1 MALKLAINGFG
12 RIGRLVFREAMKH
25 DEFEVV
31 AVNDLT
37 DAGQLAHLLKYDSV
51 HGIYDAEVNADED
64 SFVVNGQRIKVYAE
78 KDPAQLPW
86 GELGVDVVLECTGHF
101 RSMEEVGKHIEA
113 GAKKAILS
121 APAKGAMLTFVMGVN
136 HEDYNPA
143 TDDVISNASCT
154 TNCLAPVAKVLDEKF
169 GIERGMMTT
178 IHSYTNDQRILDF
191 PHSDPRRARAG
202 AVSMIPT
209 TTGAAVAVSKVLPQL
224 KDYNE
229 LPLVSID
236 YNGNH
241 HSSTVDGLS
250 TMVLENKMVKV
261 LAWGAFFMLN
271 KKTMKDIDVKGKR
284 VFVRVD
290 FNVPMADG
298 AITDETRIR
307 AAIPT
312 IEYLV
317 EQGAKVILASH
328 LGRPKGEVKEDMCLT
343 AAGVRLAQL
352 MGKPV
357 TKLDES
363 IGQVVEEAVASMH
376 DGDLLLMENVR
387 FHAGEEKNDPTLAQQ
402 FAQLADIYMYCKALS
417 NPEHP
422 FTAIIGGA
430 KVKDKIGVIESL
442 LEKVDHLIIGG
453 GLSFTFIKAQGYD
466 IGKSLLEEDKIEL
479 AKSFIEKAKAKGVQL
494 HMPVDAVV
502 ANEFSQDAETQIVN
516 VDAIPAD
523 WMGLD
528 IGPKTAAN
536 YAEVIKNSK
545 LIIWNGPMGVFEM
558 DKFANGTKKVA
569 DAMATTAG
577 YTVIGGG
584 DSAAAVEKFEVAD
597 KMDHIST
604 GGGASLELMEGKEL
618 PGIVALNDK

>member
-1 MALKLAINGFG
+1 
-12 RIGRLVFREAMKH
+12 
-25 DEFEVV
+25 
-31 AVNDLT
+31 
-37 DAGQLAHLLKYDSV
+37 
-51 HGIYDAEVNADED
+51 
-64 SFVVNGQRIKVYAE
+64 
-78 KDPAQLPW
+78 
-86 GELGVDVVLECTGHF
+86 
-101 RSMEEVGKHIEA
+101 
-113 GAKKAILS
+113 
-121 APAKGAMLTFVMGVN
+121 
-136 HEDYNPA
+136 
-143 TDDVISNASCT
+143 
-154 TNCLAPVAKVLDEKF
+154 
-169 GIERGMMTT
+169 
-178 IHSYTNDQRILDF
+178 
-191 PHSDPRRARAG
+191 
-202 AVSMIPT
+202 
-209 TTGAAVAVSKVLPQL
+209 
-224 KDYNE
+224 
-229 LPLVSID
+229 
-236 YNGNH
+236 
-241 HSSTVDGLS
+241 
-250 TMVLENKMVKV
+250 
-261 LAWGAFFMLN
+261 MLN

-298 AITDETRIR
+298 VITDETRIR

-312 IEYLV
+312 VKYLV

-328 LGRPKGEVKEDMCLT
+328 LGRPKGEVKEDMRLT
-343 AAGVRLAQL
+343 AVGIRLAEL
-352 MGKPV
+352 MSKPV

-363 IGQVVEEAVASMH
+363 IGQAVEEAVANMQ
-376 DGDLLLMENVR
+376 DGDILLLENVR
-387 FHAGEEKNDPTLAQQ
+387 FHAGEEKNDPALAQQ
-402 FAQLADIYMYCKALS
+402 FAQLADIYVNDAFGAAHRAHASTEGIAKHIPSVSGFLMQTELDVLGKALS

-479 AKSFIEKAKAKGVQL
+479 AKSFIEKAKEKGVQL
-494 HMPVDAVV
+494 HMPIDAVV
-502 ANEFSQDAETQIVN
+502 ANEFSQDAETKVVD

-528 IGPKTAAN
+528 IGPKTAAH

-558 DKFANGTKKVA
+558 DKFANGTKTVA
-569 DAMATTAG
+569 DAMATTSG

-584 DSAAAVEKFEVAD
+584 DSAAAVEKFEVAN

>member
-1 MALKLAINGFG
+1 MTKN
-12 RIGRLVFREAMKH
+12 
-25 DEFEVV
+25 FE
-31 AVNDLT
+31 
-37 DAGQLAHLLKYDSV
+37 G
-51 HGIYDAEVNADED
+51 G
-64 SFVVNGQRIKVYAE
+64 
-78 KDPAQLPW
+78 
-86 GELGVDVVLECTGHF
+86 
-101 RSMEEVGKHIEA
+101 
-113 GAKKAILS
+113 
-121 APAKGAMLTFVMGVN
+121 
-136 HEDYNPA
+136 
-143 TDDVISNASCT
+143 
-154 TNCLAPVAKVLDEKF
+154 
-169 GIERGMMTT
+169 
-178 IHSYTNDQRILDF
+178 
-191 PHSDPRRARAG
+191 
-202 AVSMIPT
+202 
-209 TTGAAVAVSKVLPQL
+209 
-224 KDYNE
+224 
-229 LPLVSID
+229 
-236 YNGNH
+236 
-241 HSSTVDGLS
+241 
-250 TMVLENKMVKV
+250 
-261 LAWGAFFMLN
+261 FFMLN

-328 LGRPKGEVKEDMCLT
+328 LGRPKGEVKEDMRLT
-343 AAGVRLAQL
+343 AVGVRLAEL

-363 IGQVVEEAVASMH
+363 IGQEVEEAVANMQN
-376 DGDLLLMENVR
+376 GDIILLENVR
-387 FHAGEEKNDPTLAQQ
+387 FHAGEEKNDPALAEQ
-402 FAQLADIYMYCKALS
+402 FAKLADVYVNDAFGAAHRAHASTEGIAKYVPAVSGFLMQKELDVLGKALS
-417 NPEHP
+417 NPERP

-466 IGKSLLEEDKIEL
+466 IGKSLLEEDKIDL

-494 HMPVDAVV
+494 HMPIDAVV
-502 ANEFSQDAETQIVN
+502 ASEFSKDAETQIVD

-558 DKFANGTKKVA
+558 DKFANGTKTVA
-569 DAMATTAG
+569 DAMAITTG